1 MDMESRKAEEQDFHD
16 LARGADASRPPNN
29 WFYCLGRVN
38 HEYHQQWLLERCRGK
53 RVLDYC
59 CGAGATAIWLA
70 ESGAEAYGIDI
81 SGVSIERGRGE
92 AERRGISGK
101 VRLIVGD
108 AENTGFEDG
117 FFDCINVSG
126 VLHHLDL
133 DRAYAELARIL
144 KPEGE
149 IIAVEALRHNILIR
163 AYRRMTPHLRT
174 PWETDHILGKSEIE
188 RAKEYFHRVRVER
201 FFHLATLGAIP
212 FIGRPGFSALLRAL
226 EGADSVLLRVPGLRW
241 QAWTVAFV
249 MAQPKK
255 PGSPPV
261 K

>member
-1 MDMESRKAEEQDFHD
+1 MESRKAEEQDFHD
-16 LARGADASRPPNN
+16 TARGEGALPSPNSR
-29 WFYCLGRVN
+29 FYHLGRVN
-38 HEYHQQWLLERCRGK
+38 HEFHRRWLLERCRGK
-53 RVLDYC
+53 RVLDFC

-81 SGVSIERGRGE
+81 SRVSIERGREE
-92 AERRGISGK
+92 AERRGVGRK
-101 VRLIVGD
+101 VKLIVGD

-117 FFDCINVSG
+117 FFDCINASG

-144 KPEGE
+144 KPDGE
-149 IIAVEALRHNILIR
+149 IVAVEALRHNILIR
-163 AYRRMTPHLRT
+163 AYRRMTPRLRT
-174 PWETDHILGKSEIE
+174 AWETDHILGKSEIE
-188 RAKEYFHRVRVER
+188 RAKKYFHRVRVDR

-212 FIGRPGFSALLRAL
+212 FIGRPGFSSLLSIL
-226 EGADSVLLRVPGLRW
+226 EGVDSVLLRIPGLRW

-249 MAQPKK
+249 MAQPKERV
-255 PGSPPV
+255 SPPV